1 VPIGPKEPNR
11 KVTIHPQIEALE
23 ALARIDAELKD
34 LNDALTQERE
44 ALRGKQS
51 HLAGLDDR
59 LERSRKSTEEMERT
73 RNDLMGEIRQMA
85 LQVDRS
91 REKLSRCRTER
102 EANAAQREL
111 EELRKLYRDREQ
123 DIEKLE
129 LLIGQAR
136 EESLSAST
144 ERGTLASE
152 LGENQ
157 TDVMGRLEATE
168 RSLAEKNAERA
179 GLVPRVDG
187 PLYRRYE
194 MIRKRK
200 GTAIAH
206 TSNGTCSACHM
217 QLQPMLFQKLFQ
229 GNEFGQCP
237 SCNRILY
244 FRAESRAEPESP
256 TEPA

>member
-1 VPIGPKEPNR
+1 M
-11 KVTIHPQIEALE
+11 TIHPQIEALE
-23 ALARIDAELKD
+23 ALARIDAQLKE

-59 LERSRKSTEEMERT
+59 LQRSRKSTEEMERT
-73 RNDLMGEIRQMA
+73 RNDLMGELRQMS
-85 LQVDRS
+85 LQIDRS

-129 LLIGQAR
+129 VLIGQAR
-136 EESLSAST
+136 EESVNVSS

-152 LGENQ
+152 LGESES
-157 TDVMGRLEATE
+157 DVMGRLAETE
-168 RSLAEKNAERA
+168 RSLTEKTSERA
-179 GLVPRVDG
+179 GLVSSVNPQ
-187 PLYRRYE
+187 LYRRYE
-194 MIRKRK
+194 LIRKRK
-200 GTAIAH
+200 GTAIAY

-217 QLQPMLFQKLFQ
+217 QLQPMLFQTLLR
-229 GNEFGQCP
+229 GEEFGQCP

-244 FRAESRAEPESP
+244 FRAESRSETESPAEP
-256 TEPA
+256 A